1 MYLRQTKLSAY
12 HAPSGCGSPKRG
24 TLRYRYVGYTVGV
37 AGSTLTQV
45 QRLFSMFP
53 AGWPGFALLLLRASV
68 AIALLLESVA
78 HRHGLSRWIIGASL
92 VVCTALSAGFL
103 TPIAAAI
110 ALGLHVLIWSSLNV
124 DTLGTA
130 AITCVDAIALALL
143 GPGAYSFD
151 SRRFGRR
158 IVVQTPP

>member
-1 MYLRQTKLSAY
+1 
-12 HAPSGCGSPKRG
+12 
-24 TLRYRYVGYTVGV
+24 
-37 AGSTLTQV
+37 V

-68 AIALLLESVA
+68 AMALLLENVA
-78 HRHGLSRWIIGASL
+78 HRHGLSRWIIGPSL
-92 VVCTALSAGFL
+92 VVCAALGAGFL

-110 ALGLHVLIWSSLNV
+110 ALGLHVLIWTSLNV
-124 DTLGTA
+124 DTLGAA
-130 AITCVDAIALALL
+130 AIICVDAVALALL

>member
-1 MYLRQTKLSAY
+1 
-12 HAPSGCGSPKRG
+12 
-24 TLRYRYVGYTVGV
+24 
-37 AGSTLTQV
+37 
-45 QRLFSMFP
+45 MFP

-68 AIALLLESVA
+68 AMALLLENAA
-78 HRHGLSRWIIGASL
+78 HRDGLSVWITGASL
-92 VVCTALSAGFL
+92 VVCVALSAGFL

-110 ALGLHVLIWSSLNV
+110 AIGLHALIWSSLSVGN
-124 DTLGTA
+124 LGTG
-130 AITCVDAIALALL
+130 AIICGDAIALALL